1 MKGQLVHLRD
11 DHLEMSKWKILFKA
25 NGKKCNTDFFLLKK
39 IFFKDSK
46 IFTKRKTLSFTQT
59 FLQSAIQLSVF

>member
-11 DHLEMSKWKILFKA
+11 DLLEMSKWKILFKA

-39 IFFKDSK
+39 FF
-46 IFTKRKTLSFTQT
+46 F
-59 FLQSAIQLSVF
+59 

>member
-11 DHLEMSKWKILFKA
+11 DLLEMSKWKILFKA
-25 NGKKCNTDFFLLKK
+25 NGKKCNTNFFFFKN
-39 IFFKDSK
+39 FFKDSK